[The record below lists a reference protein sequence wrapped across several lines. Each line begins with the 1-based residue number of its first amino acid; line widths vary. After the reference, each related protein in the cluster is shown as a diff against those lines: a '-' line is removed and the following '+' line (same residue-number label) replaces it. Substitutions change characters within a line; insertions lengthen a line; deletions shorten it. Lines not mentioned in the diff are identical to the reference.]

1 MGSCEINTAGGAVF
15 WFTIMTTLGFGNT
28 APITEGGRAM
38 VYTLGFVCILVFTA
52 IIGQAGCVTRPTL
65 PAVLRCTRV
74 SSCHGSTPALSRS
87 PLWQRGGGAC
97 GGGIWVLCVTI
108 RACLAMQRCC
118 GLPLPYACRHI
129 ALAVFDDMF
138 HRLGLPCLTH
148 GWHAVLLWL
157 CTLYLWML
165 GLAGIYIQWKQ
176 DRVPGEVS
184 AHTRARVCVHECVG
198 CGGLLQVQPA
208 RSSLAG
214 PLCLLVVDVG
224 GCTRVFSSPHCC
236 GNHAMGAAECWHVR
250 CRTVRCRSRTRS
262 GSRSFRRRLSGL
274 VTTT

>member
-1 MGSCEINTAGGAVF
+1 MS
-15 WFTIMTTLGFGNT
+15 
-28 APITEGGRAM
+28 
-38 VYTLGFVCILVFTA
+38 
-52 IIGQAGCVTRPTL
+52 
-65 PAVLRCTRV
+65 
-74 SSCHGSTPALSRS
+74 
-87 PLWQRGGGAC
+87 
-97 GGGIWVLCVTI
+97 IWVLCVTI
-108 RACLAMQRCC
+108 RACLALQRCC

-148 GWHAVLLWL
+148 GWRAVLLWL

-224 GCTRVFSSPHCC
+224 GCTRVFSSPTAAGTMPWAPLNVGTC
-236 GNHAMGAAECWHVR
+236 GAGRRGVAQGRVLVLVHFDDD
-250 CRTVRCRSRTRS
+250 CRVW
-262 GSRSFRRRLSGL
+262 
-274 VTTT
+274 